1 RSRIRFPEI
10 WTGPGGPDHHLR
22 DDGPPG
28 GGARRGPGDGAPLS
42 RGGSGGQVDPRFS
55 GNDPREG
62 VSGGAPVETAV
73 RKQPADGPVDGSGE
87 KGGGTAPACLHPRRR
102 AGDFGEAPYGIRSP
116 DAGKR

>member
-1 RSRIRFPEI
+1 
-10 WTGPGGPDHHLR
+10 
-22 DDGPPG
+22 

-73 RKQPADGPVDGSGE
+73 RKQPADGPADGSGE

-116 DAGKR
+116 DAGKRRGPSHPIPDGRVGVDRPFEGGFPRAS